1 MEAWVQVDPNEH
13 RPFVPLNAP
22 EFVPIPNDD
31 PELEELCI

>member
-1 MEAWVQVDPNEH
+1 MEAWVQVDPNEY
-13 RPFVPLNAP
+13 RPYVQLEGQ